1 MVIDP
6 AALALVLSVKVPLA
20 KPDAI
25 DIDAG
30 KVTLRLLATNVTV
43 AAAAVAAF
51 SVTVQ
56 VVLAPLAILDGVQLK
71 DARAN
76 AATTFTVV
84 CAEALY
90 VAVSVAV

>member
-1 MVIDP
+1 V
-6 AALALVLSVKVPLA
+6 VLSVNVPLSR
-20 KPDAI
+20 PDAI

-30 KVTLRLLATNVTV
+30 KLTSRLLATNVTV
-43 AAAAVAAF
+43 AAVAVAAF

-56 VVLAPLAILDGVQLK
+56 VVLAPLAMLDGVQLK
-71 DARAN
+71 DASAK

-90 VAVSVAV
+90 VAVKVAV